1 MTTMKQ
7 LIARQ
12 ESTQREF
19 EAARDA
25 AERIA
30 NEENEAL
37 VSDDSYSSWLRRKK
51 LADLDLARLKGE
63 LASVADEIQA
73 EEGRQQRDALL
84 KRYNTVKARNEAL
97 QARVSEFRETMAP
110 VLLQLIHDL
119 AQDEVEVEAINRR
132 VPWGERLRSADAT
145 VRCCPSEQ
153 ISETNPYFSPA
164 DDVPPL
170 WRTLVIPRLGQYG
183 GPLFDGTQFNTPERV
198 LQFLERD

>member
-12 ESTQREF
+12 ESTRREF

-25 AERIA
+25 AEAIA
-30 NEENEAL
+30 NQENQALASDEAFM
-37 VSDDSYSSWLRRKK
+37 SWTRRKK
-51 LADLDLARLKGE
+51 LADLELARLEDE

-97 QARVSEFRETMAP
+97 QVRVSEFRETIAP

-132 VPWGERLRSADAT
+132 VPWGERLRPADAT

-153 ISETNPYFSPA
+153 KSEINPYFRPA

-170 WRTLVIPRLGQYG
+170 WQTIVVPRLGQYG